1 VKWPLSSGDYQAASH
16 YRVALVAVA
25 AAAVVVAAVAAAA
38 ATAVDVARRNASLF
52 RHKNVA
58 CFALFTKCARRSTLL
73 CKEGCTI
80 YPKMAVAND
89 DDWPAKEEE
98 VEEEEERSGVALATA
113 AAATTITTDNRQRQ
127 LVATV
132 QQSWGC
138 KCCQCLFICHWQL
151 VIVFI
156 VYGTQWG
163 SVLLPTKSQN
173 ASKYLL
179 FWDFTSSR
187 ELALDR

>member
-1 VKWPLSSGDYQAASH
+1 
-16 YRVALVAVA
+16 
-25 AAAVVVAAVAAAA
+25 
-38 ATAVDVARRNASLF
+38 
-52 RHKNVA
+52 
-58 CFALFTKCARRSTLL
+58 
-73 CKEGCTI
+73 
-80 YPKMAVAND
+80 MAVAND

-98 VEEEEERSGVALATA
+98 VEEEEERSGVALATE
-113 AAATTITTDNRQRQ
+113 AATTITTDNRQRQ

-163 SVLLPTKSQN
+163 SVCFSH
-173 ASKYLL
+173 
-179 FWDFTSSR
+179 
-187 ELALDR
+187 

>member
-25 AAAVVVAAVAAAA
+25 AAAVVVAVAAAAAA

-113 AAATTITTDNRQRQ
+113 AATTTITTDNRQPTTTTCCHCAAILGLQMLPVFVYMSLAISYCIYCLRHSVG
-127 LVATV
+127 LCFA
-132 QQSWGC
+132 SYKIA
-138 KCCQCLFICHWQL
+138 KCI
-151 VIVFI
+151 
-156 VYGTQWG
+156 
-163 SVLLPTKSQN
+163 
-173 ASKYLL
+173 
-179 FWDFTSSR
+179 
-187 ELALDR
+187 